1 MKFPAIL
8 FLAFLPFTAAAQHVQ
23 PAPVINPEIPAH
35 VDFAGHR
42 VDLSTDNMFER
53 YDRELTA
60 LAYTHGSTLL
70 TLKRAGKFRDEIIS
84 ILQKNGVPADLFY
97 LACIESNLDPTAI
110 SPAKA
115 AGLWQFMPAT
125 GREFGLEV
133 NEDVD
138 ERFHTAKATEA
149 ACRYLK
155 NAYSRFGKWE
165 SVAAAYNAGPARI
178 ARELDAQ
185 HVESAYNLFLNNET
199 SRYMFRL
206 LAMKEIMEHPERYGY
221 KLNPSRLYHPAQVKE
236 VAVDS
241 AVVSWPDW
249 ALEQGIDYLTLR
261 QHNPWIRSRKLPNP
275 DKKTYTISIPVN
287 QSRRRDNN

>member
-1 MKFPAIL
+1 MKITAFFVLLAIPVL
-8 FLAFLPFTAAAQHVQ
+8 VAAQHIQ
-23 PAPVINPEIPAH
+23 PAPVVNPEIPSH
-35 VDFAGHR
+35 LDFAGHR
-42 VDLSTDNMFER
+42 IDLSTDNMFER

-60 LAYTHGSTLL
+60 LAYTHGTTLL
-70 TLKRAGKFRDEIIS
+70 TLKRAGKFRDEITA
-84 ILQKNGVPADLFY
+84 ILQKNNVPSDLFY

-125 GREFGLEV
+125 AREYGLEV

-155 NAYSRFGKWE
+155 NAYARFGKWE
-165 SVAAAYNAGPARI
+165 SVAAAYNAGSARI
-178 ARELDAQ
+178 ARELEAQ

-206 LAMKEIMEHPERYGY
+206 LAMKEVMEHPERYGY
-221 KLNPSRLYHPAQVKE
+221 KLHSYQLYHNTDFNE
-236 VAVDS
+236 LSVDS

-249 ALEQGIDYLTLR
+249 AIEQGIDYLTLR

-275 DKKTYTISIPVN
+275 DKKTYLIRIPTN
-287 QSRRRDNN
+287 QSRRRGNK